1 MTERLR
7 FYCLS
12 AVSVSLGQFCL
23 SIPKSEISAIIPSSK
38 YNTKPEL
45 NIIFEKQILLN
56 FVHLIQKKIISLLCF
71 QYFAF
76 FSIHW
81 GFVYIL
87 RKAY

>member
-56 FVHLIQKKIISLLCF
+56 FVHLIQKKLSVCCVSNILH
-71 QYFAF
+71 
-76 FSIHW
+76 FSQFI
-81 GFVYIL
+81 GGLSTF
-87 RKAY
+87 